1 MFKFHGIKST
11 IGCAG
16 VIIVC
21 LVLAVIGWIA
31 FKIID
36 KGSDDT
42 PSVETEVTEEIYS
55 FDSIKVTGHTDV
67 EIVAGTVHTNMVSD
81 VDLVGTEPEDGK
93 VAVIG
98 EEGKTGP
105 SVKTDGST
113 LVIDGGDSSQYSSS
127 FTPKVVIYCSED
139 TLRSIEIDSPA
150 CNAEMGGLSFE
161 KADIKVEDGEIKG
174 DDLISEGISIQND
187 SGDTDISGD
196 LKGLTEISSN
206 SGDIMV
212 IVEGSLEKYAMDITN
227 GKDGDIWVDARK
239 IDDVSYSKDIE
250 DEWDTDNRM
259 LKLTS
264 TTGEIVV
271 KYK

>member
-1 MFKFHGIKST
+1 MFMFNKAKPV

-21 LVLAVIGWIA
+21 FVLALAGWIA
-31 FKIID
+31 FRILD

-42 PSVETEVTEEIYS
+42 PSAETEVSEEIYS
-55 FDSIKVTGHTDV
+55 FDSIKVTGHTDI

-98 EEGKTGP
+98 EEGKDGP
-105 SVKTDGST
+105 SVKTDGTT
-113 LVIDGGDSSQYSSS
+113 LVIDGGDSSQYSAS
-127 FTPKVVIYCSED
+127 FTPKVVIFCSED
-139 TLRSIEIDSPA
+139 TLKSIEIDSPA
-150 CNAEMGGLSFE
+150 CNVEMGGLSFE
-161 KADIKVEDGEIKG
+161 KADIKVESGEVKCE
-174 DDLISEGISIQND
+174 DLISEGLTIQND

-212 IVEGSLEKYAMDITN
+212 IVEGSLEKYGMDITN

-239 IDDVSYSKDIE
+239 IDDVSYTKDVE
-250 DEWDTDNRM
+250 SEWDTDNRM
-259 LKLTS
+259 LKLSSTS
-264 TTGEIVV
+264 GEIVV
-271 KYK
+271 KYE